1 MAFFSAQDLR
11 FAFRNLQTRP
21 GLSAVIIA
29 TLGLGIGAT
38 TATFSLLDATLLRP
52 RPFEQSD
59 RLVFLWGVYG
69 PERSQRGASPPEIRR
84 VRRTVPPLATP
95 ST

>member
-52 RPFEQSD
+52 LEGEYMD
-59 RLVFLWGVYG
+59 R
-69 PERSQRGASPPEIRR
+69 SGASGA
-84 VRRTVPPLATP
+84 PLHRKWPTGGPGTTP
-95 ST
+95 

>member
-1 MAFFSAQDLR
+1 MALFSAQDLR
-11 FAFRNLQTRP
+11 FAFRSLQTRP

-52 RPFEQSD
+52 LPFERAD
-59 RLVFLWGVYG
+59 RLVFL
-69 PERSQRGASPPEIRR
+69 
-84 VRRTVPPLATP
+84 
-95 ST
+95 